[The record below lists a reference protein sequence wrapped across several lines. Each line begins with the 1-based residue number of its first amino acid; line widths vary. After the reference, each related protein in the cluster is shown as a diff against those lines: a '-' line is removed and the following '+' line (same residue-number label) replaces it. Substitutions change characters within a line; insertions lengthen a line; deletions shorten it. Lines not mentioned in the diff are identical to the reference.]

1 MPRFLQAGWRCWRR
15 KRNSNAKAKTYAKTY
30 AKTHNSPDAKT
41 FKQWRRIWGML
52 LGNLRIIIG
61 LWHKFV
67 LLSRPQEVHGQDHIL
82 NQRRELRQ
90 MQGRTAKANS
100 AANASSAATSRVLG
114 VRL

>member
-1 MPRFLQAGWRCWRR
+1 
-15 KRNSNAKAKTYAKTY
+15 
-30 AKTHNSPDAKT
+30 
-41 FKQWRRIWGML
+41 ML
-52 LGNLRIIIG
+52 LGALPIIFG
-61 LWHKFV
+61 LWHQVV

-100 AANASSAATSRVLG
+100 AANASSATTSRILG